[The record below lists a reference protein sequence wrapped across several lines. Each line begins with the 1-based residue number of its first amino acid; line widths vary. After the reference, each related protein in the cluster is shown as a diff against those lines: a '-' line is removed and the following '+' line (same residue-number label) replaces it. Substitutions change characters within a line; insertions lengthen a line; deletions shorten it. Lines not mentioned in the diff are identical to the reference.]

1 MRISQGDEEMLRY
14 ALVIGPLL
22 ISTSALSDGKD
33 ASYYCTDQ
41 LATGLAFNLQTKQ
54 WKETSLSPKQAFVL
68 RMQYLGDNNKLGTNV
83 QRYSVTITQHGSN
96 YALKCS
102 STDKDAAI
110 DEVNV
115 YSKENI
121 ECWDNH
127 LRRVQVQ
134 PRQQPL
140 YQFLSIRL
148 YRGS

>member
-22 ISTSALSDGKD
+22 ISTSAL
-33 ASYYCTDQ
+33 A
-41 LATGLAFNLQTKQ
+41 AGLAFNLQTKQ